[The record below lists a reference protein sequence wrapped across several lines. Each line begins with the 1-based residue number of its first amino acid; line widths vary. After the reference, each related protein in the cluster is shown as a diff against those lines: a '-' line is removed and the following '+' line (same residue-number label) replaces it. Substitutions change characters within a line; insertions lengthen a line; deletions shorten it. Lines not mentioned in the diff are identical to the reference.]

1 MANRR
6 PEWLSRVKKEI
17 WRKFPDLEAV
27 EPRLSTRRLV
37 AKGGKAAEEDRCLHT
52 LTFRKR
58 VRLDDGTTST
68 RIVQVVADDE
78 GRILKVV
85 CSR

>member
-1 MANRR
+1 MASRK

-37 AKGGKAAEEDRCLHT
+37 PKGGKAAEGGQCLHT

-58 VRLDDGTTST
+58 VRLDDGTSST

>member
-1 MANRR
+1 MANRK

-17 WRKFPDLEAV
+17 WRKFPDLNEV

-37 AKGGKAAEEDRCLHT
+37 AKGGKSTQGGQSLHT
-52 LTFRKR
+52 LTFRRR
-58 VRLDDGTTST
+58 VRLDDGTSST

-78 GRILKVV
+78 GRIVKVV

>member
-1 MANRR
+1 MANRK

-17 WRKFPDLEAV
+17 WRKFPDLQEV

-37 AKGGKAAEEDRCLHT
+37 AKGGKAAEGGRCLHT

-58 VRLDDGTTST
+58 VRLDDGTSST
-68 RIVQVVADDE
+68 RIVQVVADEE
-78 GRILKVV
+78 GQVLKVV